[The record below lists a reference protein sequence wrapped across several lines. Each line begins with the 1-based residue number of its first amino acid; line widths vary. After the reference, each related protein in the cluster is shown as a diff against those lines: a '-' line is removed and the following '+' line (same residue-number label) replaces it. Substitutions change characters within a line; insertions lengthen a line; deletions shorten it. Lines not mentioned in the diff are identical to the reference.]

1 MAISTVPLRAHT
13 ARLVLWIDRASAPAW
28 TKLNSDMN
36 AVAEYTAGYLR
47 VNFRCRSSHSA
58 KPTTLASME
67 TEPSTHRTVPCS
79 PACCLMWPPL
89 LDAGDDV
96 AAVVVC
102 VSAEPL

>member
-1 MAISTVPLRAHT
+1 MAISKVPLRAHT
-13 ARLVLWIDRASAPAW
+13 ARLHLWTDRASAPAW
-28 TKLNSDMN
+28 TKLKSDMN
-36 AVAEYTAGYLR
+36 AVAEYTAGYFR

-79 PACCLMWPPL
+79 PL
-89 LDAGDDV
+89 LPEEDGAMDDGDSD
-96 AAVVVC
+96 VVVW